1 MEIIWGV
8 VLIVLG
14 LLAWGG
20 QTLSRFAPDTA
31 TKLSLVEKKETVE
44 PVYWADI
51 RGEALW
57 DFFTLWTLVVAGVL
71 LLFGHQAWPYFGL
84 VGGSIYLYFAG
95 RGILTRVE
103 MQRAGFRVG
112 DPRSVQL
119 GLAMLA
125 VWLIVGLTT
134 IVAAIVALPTS

>member
-8 VLIVLG
+8 VLIALG

-51 RGEALW
+51 RGESLW
-57 DFFTLWTLVVAGVL
+57 GL
-71 LLFGHQAWPYFGL
+71 LDAMDP
-84 VGGSIYLYFAG
+84 G
-95 RGILTRVE
+95 RRW
-103 MQRAGFRVG
+103 R
-112 DPRSVQL
+112 
-119 GLAMLA
+119 
-125 VWLIVGLTT
+125 
-134 IVAAIVALPTS
+134 TSSD